1 MNALLKALQY
11 FAATLMALGVSRLAL
26 HLSVKL
32 ALSIDAGALFFV
44 SWFLIA
50 VAAVVFVVTFRQ
62 TLSWIEAWIKRHEV
76 KRTRAEAGEHGK

>member
-1 MNALLKALQY
+1 MNVLLKAVQY

-32 ALSIDAGALFFV
+32 ALSMDAGALFFV

-50 VAAVVFVVTFRQ
+50 GAAVVFVVTFRQ
-62 TLSWIEAWIKRHEV
+62 TLFWIEAWIKRHEV
-76 KRTRAEAGEHGK
+76 KRSGGTAGEHGK